1 MSYQRIRDGFT
12 PAPLPAQIEEIKRQL
27 YLASHALQRQVDKQR
42 LHPERMACHMHR
54 LRSVL
59 YTLEDLH
66 AQQQQSAPP
75 GTQAAA

>member
-1 MSYQRIRDGFT
+1 MSYQRIRDGFVA
-12 PAPLPAQIEEIKRQL
+12 APLPAQIEEIKRQL
-27 YLASHALQRQVDKQR
+27 YRASHALQRQVDNGR

-66 AQQQQSAPP
+66 AQQQSAPP
-75 GTQAAA
+75 HHTEAAA